1 MTILEILLLVAGGLA
16 FISSFFLP
24 DGKKAQNA
32 EISEEELRARVDEAI
47 ENSRARIDDMS
58 EESIRYS
65 MERTERAL
73 DKITNEKMMALGEYS
88 DAIMSQIAQNHQET
102 VFLHDMLNRSKD
114 ELTELLNRAE
124 KASKDADKR
133 ANDAYDL
140 ARNAEKL
147 AEEVKG
153 RVDEYSAQAYAAEEK
168 MIDARR
174 MMQEMPV
181 RREELSTQ
189 ADSLVRAVELKS
201 REESDALEEEA
212 ASAEEYPEVYSITE
226 AVAEPAFEEVTEDI
240 SEELTDPAEEL
251 AEPAAEAP
259 YEEKERSA
267 YEEVSE
273 ALALAT
279 EEYVSDLQKAES
291 LKEMPAEKE
300 PAVKEAVAE
309 EPAAEALPETVNEI
323 PEEEP
328 KEEALSEEEKMER
341 ILQAAAA
348 ELASERKR
356 PMPAAKRPQPVRERP
371 AAEAAKAEPVKTSP
385 VKKEAVKGASA
396 KPEGAKTAA
405 LKTEAAQPVAEK
417 HSVAA
422 ARALLESVSKSSP
435 ALGEDFAGGKRPVAG
450 ERISRTSV
458 KRKPRNSV
466 KRSAMADM
474 VKGQIST
481 DEYLSQK
488 DAQKEAAPRTREVVT
503 LQFAPGENSAN
514 HNERILQMHRMGRSN
529 MAIAKDLGLG
539 IGEVKLVIDLYENMS

>member
-1 MTILEILLLVAGGLA
+1 MTTLEILLLVAGGLA

-88 DAIMSQIAQNHQET
+88 DAIMNQIAQNHQET

-124 KASKDADKR
+124 KASREADKR

-153 RVDEYSAQAYAAEEK
+153 QVEEYSSQAYAAEEK

-181 RREELSTQ
+181 RREELSSQ

-201 REESDALEEEA
+201 REESEMQDEEDEA
-212 ASAEEYPEVYSITE
+212 AGEEYPEVFSITE
-226 AVAEPAFEEVTEDI
+226 AKAEPVREEVPEEAADELSLHTE
-240 SEELTDPAEEL
+240 E
-251 AEPAAEAP
+251 AAYA
-259 YEEKERSA
+259 EKERSA
-267 YEEVSE
+267 FEEVSE

-279 EEYVSDLQKAES
+279 EEYVSDLQEAEGR
-291 LKEMPAEKE
+291 
-300 PAVKEAVAE
+300 KEAPVE
-309 EPAAEALPETVNEI
+309 DTLAAEAAAAEEDLEAGEDVLPESAIEI
-323 PEEEP
+323 TEDEP
-328 KEEALSEEEKMER
+328 KEEVLSEEEKMER

-356 PMPAAKRPQPVRERP
+356 PLPVAKRPQPLRERP
-371 AAEAAKAEPVKTSP
+371 VSEAAKAAPAKA
-385 VKKEAVKGASA
+385 EAVKSVSV
-396 KPEGAKTAA
+396 KTESVKTAA
-405 LKTEAAQPVAEK
+405 AKTETVQPVAEK

-450 ERISRTSV
+450 ERVSRTSV

-466 KRSAMADM
+466 KRSAMNDM

-488 DAQKEAAPRTREVVT
+488 DAQKETTPRAREAVT

>member
-1 MTILEILLLVAGGLA
+1 MSTLEILLLVAGGLA

-24 DGKKAQNA
+24 DGKKGQSA

-88 DAIMSQIAQNHQET
+88 DSIMSQIAQNHQET

-114 ELTELLNRAE
+114 ELAELLNRAE

-147 AEEVKG
+147 AEEVRA
-153 RVDEYSAQAYAAEEK
+153 RVEESSREAIAAEER

-174 MMQEMPV
+174 MLQEMPV
-181 RREELSTQ
+181 RREELSNQ
-189 ADSLVRAVELKS
+189 AAPLVRAVEKQA
-201 REESDALEEEA
+201 REEAVYSEEIPELSVKEEAFVDTDVQLRELPEEVLPPVDLKEEEA
-212 ASAEEYPEVYSITE
+212 PADAGEMSAYEEITIALAQDAVESLTEADGPDKAKEIAAAAPPEVKTEEAPEEIPVQAAVSEELKEEPEASAEEE
-226 AVAEPAFEEVTEDI
+226 
-240 SEELTDPAEEL
+240 
-251 AEPAAEAP
+251 
-259 YEEKERSA
+259 
-267 YEEVSE
+267 
-273 ALALAT
+273 
-279 EEYVSDLQKAES
+279 
-291 LKEMPAEKE
+291 
-300 PAVKEAVAE
+300 
-309 EPAAEALPETVNEI
+309 
-323 PEEEP
+323 
-328 KEEALSEEEKMER
+328 LSEEEKMER

-348 ELASERKR
+348 ELAGERRR
-356 PMPAAKRPQPVRERP
+356 PLPAARKTRP
-371 AAEAAKAEPVKTSP
+371 AEEMKEKPKAEEP
-385 VKKEAVKGASA
+385 
-396 KPEGAKTAA
+396 
-405 LKTEAAQPVAEK
+405 PVAEK
-417 HSVAA
+417 HSAA
-422 ARALLESVSKSSP
+422 QARALLESVSMSP

-466 KRSAMADM
+466 KRSALADA
-474 VKGQIST
+474 VKGQMSIP
-481 DEYLSQK
+481 DEFLSQK
-488 DAQKEAAPRTREVVT
+488 EVQKEPAPRAKEAVT

-539 IGEVKLVIDLYENMS
+539 IGEVKLVIDLYENMQ